1 MRNRSLLF
9 GVSFL
14 WVTALVFA
22 DPITYDVTVNTSSIS
37 GTAGSLDLNFNPGP
51 FATQSASL
59 QILGFNSDGSL
70 ADTPSLTGDVAGTL
84 PSTLTFDN
92 GGGFNDYF
100 TGFTYGSK
108 LSFKVSFYGPALS
121 APDEVSTSGS
131 AFSFSMFSDAAGT
144 IPILTSDTV
153 SGFAFT
159 VNVNLDGTTTL
170 ANSSAQ
176 TTVLPATAA
185 TSEPTTAPLIALG
198 IGLCSVFRLILCR
211 HGLMFC
217 RRIGRQ
223 FRHGV

>member
-1 MRNRSLLF
+1 M
-9 GVSFL
+9 
-14 WVTALVFA
+14 
-22 DPITYDVTVNTSSIS
+22 
-37 GTAGSLDLNFNPGP
+37 
-51 FATQSASL
+51 
-59 QILGFNSDGSL
+59 SL
-70 ADTPSLTGDVAGTL
+70 AQQVKSPAPGVARHSKTCKPVRDTRESRL
-84 PSTLTFDN
+84 PRHGARTIRAPERPGCGPGARALASNSVSARVTMPLTFDN